1 MRRSKQAAEETKL
14 QLIEAAC
21 KVFYT
26 EGVAKATLE
35 QIAREAGVTRGALY
49 WHFNNKTDILDAVF
63 HTVMPQLHELDDC
76 LSQMQGD
83 EYWHALEA
91 YYVAFFER
99 LEHNLLLR
107 QFCTVVHLKCEMTE
121 NNAQVVSLL
130 ARYRHSWE
138 DRIDAIIQQAVVVHA
153 LPANTDVFNTV
164 AVFKSHLVGA
174 MVNYL
179 SDIEHGR
186 ASLSVSTPILQLQYV
201 FRMLKQMPLLQAS

>member
-1 MRRSKQAAEETKL
+1 MRRSKQAAETKL

-21 KVFYT
+21 KVFYR

-63 HTVMPQLHELDDC
+63 QTVMPQLHELDDC

-83 EYWHALEA
+83 EYWYALEA
-91 YYVAFFER
+91 YYVAFFQR
-99 LEHNLLLR
+99 LEQNILLR
-107 QFCTVVHLKCEMTE
+107 QFCTVMHLKCEMTE

-130 ARYRHSWE
+130 ARYRYSWE
-138 DRIDAIIQQAVVVHA
+138 NRLEAIIQQAVVVRA
-153 LPANTDVFNTV
+153 LPVNTDVPKTV
-164 AVFKSHLVGA
+164 AVFKNYLVGS

-179 SDIEHGR
+179 SDIEHGQ
-186 ASLSVSTPILQLQYV
+186 ASLSVSIPCLQLQYV